1 MPLEVFRPRLTP
13 GMEELGECAR
23 LWIEAGDIR
32 PFVQIAIDT
41 RQGEIFG
48 IVSPEMLFGNHVLH
62 LESRQRGLFL
72 SQPAILAAMSRP
84 LADKSACGRIH
95 RGYPLANSLRALACS
110 VAMNLFART

>member
-41 RQGEIFG
+41 RRGEIFWT
-48 IVSPEMLFGNHVLH
+48 VTPTVLFGNHVLH
-62 LESRQRGLFL
+62 LESRQGGLFL
-72 SQPAILAAMSRP
+72 SQPARLAAMSRP

-95 RGYPLANSLRALACS
+95 HGYPLANSLRALACS
-110 VAMNLFART
+110 VAMNLLART